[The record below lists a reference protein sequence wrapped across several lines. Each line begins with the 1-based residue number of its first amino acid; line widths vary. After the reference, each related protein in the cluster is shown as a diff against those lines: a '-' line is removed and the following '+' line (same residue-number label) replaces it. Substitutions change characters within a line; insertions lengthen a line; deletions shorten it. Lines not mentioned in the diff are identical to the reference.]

1 MSVLNKKRRNSTG
14 EVSTV
19 KTKFLSSYNF
29 ITFYYRNCYVS
40 LLLYLLTCD
49 YTSLQI
55 HIYHWF
61 ECLGMNVWTVVPV
74 RNVKM
79 RKQIIT

>member
-1 MSVLNKKRRNSTG
+1 MSELNKKRKYSTG
-14 EVSTV
+14 EVATV

-40 LLLYLLTCD
+40 LLLYLLTCA
-49 YTSLQI
+49 YTSLEI

-61 ECLGMNVWTVVPV
+61 ECLEMEMWSVVPV
-74 RNVKM
+74 WNVKL
-79 RKQIIT
+79 RKQIMT